1 MQRKVAR
8 SGSRALHALLVQPE
22 QAMVRVVARLQS
34 GVLLHAVGRVEL
46 VAGEVAVGVQRLDA
60 AQPRH
65 LGLAKEGDQDFIKK
79 LLSYVPGFKGYIE
92 RSNRRSAD
100 KLLRDQVALKYME
113 LSSRA
118 SGLQKDLVEA
128 DQIDFVT
135 TFVRCEGK
143 LNRMEKETGL
153 SYPTLRSRLTE
164 LIRAMGF
171 EVGQEEPPPPA
182 SGVTDGERR
191 AILEDLAAGRLSTE
205 QAVKS
210 LQGG

>member
-1 MQRKVAR
+1 MKTLIGKCPICGENLTVTR
-8 SGSRALHALLVQPE
+8 LHCRNCDTTIEGQFSLGVLEMLSPE
-22 QAMVRVVARLQS
+22 Q
-34 GVLLHAVGRVEL
+34 LLFVE
-46 VAGEVAVGVQRLDA
+46 
-60 AQPRH
+60 
-65 LGLAKEGDQDFIKK
+65 
-79 LLSYVPGFKGYIE
+79 
-92 RSNRRSAD
+92 
-100 KLLRDQVALKYME
+100 
-113 LSSRA
+113 
-118 SGLQKDLVEA
+118 
-128 DQIDFVT
+128 

-171 EVGQEEPPPPA
+171 EVGQEEPAPPV